1 MLGSGS
7 LWSAAGVLEERAEVL
22 LKSRSNLSNHPAPLH
37 STRQFL
43 VNDFRSYFYCD
54 VDQFLAFKNRT
65 VEIEL
70 GPHSIVTGKF
80 IGIDTEGCIILE
92 VDGKFWKIEHG
103 KILRVLTED

>member
-1 MLGSGS
+1 MPTPSGRLS
-7 LWSAAGVLEERAEVL
+7 FAAASKRMITYELME
-22 LKSRSNLSNHPAPLH
+22 

-43 VNDFRSYFYCD
+43 VNDFRPYFYCD

-92 VDGKFWKIEHG
+92 VAGGKYWKIEHG

>member
-1 MLGSGS
+1 M
-7 LWSAAGVLEERAEVL
+7 E
-22 LKSRSNLSNHPAPLH
+22 

-103 KILRVLTED
+103 KILRVLHEEDQHS